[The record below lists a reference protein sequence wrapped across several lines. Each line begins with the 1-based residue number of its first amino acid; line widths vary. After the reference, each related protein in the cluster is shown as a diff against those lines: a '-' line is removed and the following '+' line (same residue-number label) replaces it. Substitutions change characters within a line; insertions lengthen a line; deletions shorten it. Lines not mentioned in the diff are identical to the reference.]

1 MENIFSKFRPLLL
14 KHVSEKSI
22 TELEKL
28 WNDKTRFYHNV
39 SHLKTIISEI
49 QYNIWFGSLSLVEK
63 HTLLLGAFFHDA
75 IYDPKRKDNEDKSI
89 EFFKKSYIGK
99 DEMMIEKVCGLIEV
113 TKHRKRPIEK
123 LQKILWDADNAGFS
137 KGYEHLLKNEKLIQ
151 KEYSFVTHNV
161 YKDSRIKFLKTNLGL
176 FDEKVDKD
184 INHLIEYVNKL

>member
-1 MENIFSKFRPLLL
+1 MENIFSKFKPILE

-22 TELEKL
+22 TDLEKL
-28 WNDKTRFYHNV
+28 WNEKTRFYHNV
-39 SHLKTIISEI
+39 NHLKTMISEM

-75 IYDPKRKDNEDKSI
+75 IYNPKRKDNEDKSI

-99 DEMMIEKVCGLIEV
+99 DSIMIEKVCGLIEV

-123 LQKILWDADNAGFS
+123 LQRIIWDSDNAGFS
-137 KGYEHLLKNEKLIQ
+137 KGYDQLLKNEKLIQ
-151 KEYSFVTHNV
+151 KEYSFVPPKD
-161 YKDSRIKFLKTNLGL
+161 YKEGRIKFLESNLGL

-184 INHLIEYVNKL
+184 LNLLIEYVKKR